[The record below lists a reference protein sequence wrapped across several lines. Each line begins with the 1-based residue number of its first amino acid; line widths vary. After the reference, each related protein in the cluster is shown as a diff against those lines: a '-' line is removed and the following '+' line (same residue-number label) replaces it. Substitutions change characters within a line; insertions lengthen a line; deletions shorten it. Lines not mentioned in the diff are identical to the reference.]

1 MYGKIDL
8 ENEELIYKRTSHPKH
23 ALNMLTNQGFLAPI
37 FPRCHALKT
46 QFEGEPSKYIAILK
60 SAPKKPYSTR
70 Q

>member
-8 ENEELIYKRTSHPKH
+8 ENEGLIYKRTSHPKTRLEY
-23 ALNMLTNQGFLAPI
+23 AYKSRILAPI
-37 FPRCHALKT
+37 FPRCHASET
-46 QFEGEPSKYIAILK
+46 QFEGEPSKHIAILK